1 MKLIHLDLA
10 NLKEDQRIFGAML
23 CKQSIQTICSFLKET
38 VQHLVFLIQTLSILS
53 PQFQLARLSHNVKPL
68 KNLNALMFHLDQEQ
82 EYICILQI
90 VEEVNMVLL
99 LKTFILH
106 MKYKTLLVV

>member
-23 CKQSIQTICSFLKET
+23 CKQSIQTICSFLKEI

-68 KNLNALMFHLDQEQ
+68 KNLNAPMFHLDQEQ
-82 EYICILQI
+82 GSFYLYHLVFALHIQ
-90 VEEVNMVLL
+90 LL
-99 LKTFILH
+99 
-106 MKYKTLLVV
+106 TLLQTLLFPFHALGLE